1 MFSLFCAIPSSRT
14 YVSLLRKG
22 PQIGNETMPTY
33 AQQMNRLKRI
43 ISIAEKLIADT
54 PKPQRGRQP
63 NGSGAVLTKRI
74 RRSGKE
80 LNAFRHMLKTERK
93 RGIPVAKLAHR
104 HGISAAYIYQ
114 L

>member
-1 MFSLFCAIPSSRT
+1 MQP
-14 YVSLLRKG
+14 
-22 PQIGNETMPTY
+22 PQKYINWNENMPTY

-54 PKPQRGRQP
+54 PKPRRGRQP
-63 NGSGAVLTKRI
+63 KANGGGAVYAAKRV

-80 LNAFRHMLKTERK
+80 LNAFRQMLKTERK
-93 RGIPVAKLAHR
+93 RGIPVAKLAHQ
-104 HGISAAYIYQ
+104 HGVSTAYIYQ